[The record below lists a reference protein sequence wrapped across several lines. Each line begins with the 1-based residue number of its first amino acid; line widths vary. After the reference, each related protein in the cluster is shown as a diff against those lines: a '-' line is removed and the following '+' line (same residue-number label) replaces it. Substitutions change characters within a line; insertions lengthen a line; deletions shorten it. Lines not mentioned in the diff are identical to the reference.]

1 MTVLEIVASSPSGR
15 PSLAEQPLD
24 PVLALVQRNAG
35 LLSELEHADGLDS
48 VLRIHEQAS
57 ALSALARA
65 ARVSLEQQNQLA
77 MTRVRVQHRAGSMLR
92 DLSSEPRPG
101 RAKRPRGTAPLRP
114 QLPRGVL
121 QQHGI
126 SGQESSAWQALA
138 SLPIAEVARRM
149 DELAAAGQEIT
160 SSEFYRRGRASL
172 RTGRSSRI
180 GASPA
185 ALRLSAA
192 LANLR
197 RIRTLTT
204 PTERE
209 LAIKIALV
217 LVGWGVGTTQT
228 ARCVPNRP
236 DLERIVAACLLCGR
250 ERQSMLERRC
260 SCGGNWTT
268 TLR

>member
-1 MTVLEIVASSPSGR
+1 VVIADVPTGALAVRSPAR
-15 PSLAEQPLD
+15 AD
-24 PVLALVQRNAG
+24 AALALTERSAG
-35 LLSELEHADGLDS
+35 LLEALERSRDLSDIIRLDQ
-48 VLRIHEQAS
+48 QAG
-57 ALSALARA
+57 ALGALARA
-65 ARVSLEQQNQLA
+65 ARLGLAEQNELA
-77 MTRVRVQHRAGSMLR
+77 AARVRIQHKAGRMLIE
-92 DLSSEPRPG
+92 LATEQRPG
-101 RAKRPRGTAPLRP
+101 RAKRARGGAPLRP

-121 QQHGI
+121 KQHGI
-126 SGQESSAWQALA
+126 SGQESSLWQALA

-180 GASPA
+180 GASPSELRLRA
-185 ALRLSAA
+185 ALTNVRRVRGLSTAA
-192 LANLR
+192 EHA
-197 RIRTLTT
+197 
-204 PTERE
+204 
-209 LAIKIALV
+209 LAIKIARV
-217 LVGWGVGTTQT
+217 LVGWGVGTTQS
-228 ARCVPNRP
+228 ARCVPTRP